1 MSRNF
6 ESPMG
11 YALTAVKRNLA
22 ITAFFSLFINLL
34 MFVAPLHMLQVYDRV
49 LTSRSA
55 MTLVVLTALAIFLL
69 MIYGLLEAIRSR
81 LLVKTGVKFDE
92 ILNGSTFK
100 AVFSES
106 LTQGN
111 SSSSQA
117 MRDLDAIRN
126 FLGGGGMNALCDAP
140 WVPLFILAGFL
151 LHPVLGFVSLA
162 GAIVI
167 FCLAIAN
174 EFATRDLFKEAN
186 DLAISSTNAVTASL
200 RNVEVVRALGM
211 LGTIRNRWNGTHNE
225 QLSIQVKAGNR
236 AGTSLALSR
245 FVRMS
250 LQVLILAVGGYLAII
265 DEITPGTMIAGS
277 IIMGRALAPVEM
289 AVGQWRTFVSMRD
302 AFSRLSQ
309 LLERAPKTVEPMDL
323 PSPLGEVKLES
334 LIVVPPGGKAP
345 VLKNITLNADP
356 GDIIGLIGPSGSGKS
371 TLARALVGVWP
382 VSAGVVRIDGAELLQ
397 WDPEKLGPHIGF
409 MPQDVE
415 LFDGTIAENIAR
427 FTEVNPQKVLEA
439 AERSGAHDII
449 TGLPQGYDT
458 RIGARGLGLS
468 GGQRQQI
475 ALARAVYGDPRLI
488 VLDEPNAN
496 LDLDGERNLAKAIL
510 EMKKSKRTVF
520 VISHRPSLLSVVDK
534 IAVLRAGELVKF
546 GERDSV
552 LANLTGKT
560 ESH

>member
-1 MSRNF
+1 MSKNF
-6 ESPMG
+6 ENPMG
-11 YALTAVKRNLA
+11 YALTVVKRNLA
-22 ITAFFSLFINLL
+22 VTAFFSLFINLL

-55 MTLVVLTALAIFLL
+55 MTLIVLTALAIFLL

-92 ILNGSTFK
+92 LLNGHTFK
-100 AVFSES
+100 AVFRES
-106 LTQGN
+106 LAQGN
-111 SSSSQA
+111 TSSSQA
-117 MRDLDAIRN
+117 IRDLDAIRN

-174 EFATRDLFKEAN
+174 EFATRNLFKEAN
-186 DLAISSTNAVTASL
+186 DLAISSSNAVTASL
-200 RNVEVVRALGM
+200 RNVEVVKALGM
-211 LGTIRNRWNGTHNE
+211 LGTIRNRWSGTHNE

-302 AFSRLSQ
+302 AYTRLSE
-309 LLERAPKTVEPMDL
+309 LLERAPVTVEPMDL
-323 PSPLGEVKLES
+323 PSPLGEVKLEN
-334 LIVVPPGGKAP
+334 LIVVPPGGKTP

-356 GDIIGLIGPSGSGKS
+356 GEIIGLIGPSGSGKS
-371 TLARALVGVWP
+371 TLARAMVGVWP
-382 VSAGVVRIDGAELLQ
+382 ISAGVVRIDGAELLQ

-427 FTEVNPQKVLEA
+427 FTEVNPQKVLDA

-496 LDLDGERNLAKAIL
+496 LDLDGERNLANAIL

-546 GERDSV
+546 GEKDSV
-552 LANLTGKT
+552 LADLTGKT

>member
-1 MSRNF
+1 MSENF
-6 ESPMG
+6 KNPMG
-11 YALTAVKRNLA
+11 YALAAVKKNIA

-49 LTSRSA
+49 LTSRSE
-55 MTLVVLTALAIFLL
+55 MTLIVLTALAIFLL

-81 LLVKTGVKFDE
+81 LLVKTGIKVDE
-92 ILNGSTFK
+92 ILNAPTFK

-106 LTQGN
+106 LVQGN
-111 SSSSQA
+111 TSSSQA
-117 MRDLDAIRN
+117 VRDLDAIRN

-151 LHPVLGFVSLA
+151 LHPILGFVSLA
-162 GAIVI
+162 GAVVI
-167 FCLAIAN
+167 FCLAIVN
-174 EFATRDLFKEAN
+174 EFATRGLFKEAN

-200 RNVEVVRALGM
+200 RNVEVVKALGM
-211 LGTIRNRWNGTHNE
+211 LGTIRNRWSKTHNE
-225 QLSIQVKAGNR
+225 QLSIQFKAGNR
-236 AGTSLALSR
+236 AGVSLALSR
-245 FVRMS
+245 FVRMA

-289 AVGQWRTFVSMRD
+289 AVGQWRTFVSIRD
-302 AFSRLSQ
+302 AYIRLSK
-309 LLERAPKTVEPMDL
+309 LLERAPETVEPMDL
-323 PSPLGEVKLES
+323 PSPRGEVKLEN

-345 VLKNITLNADP
+345 ILKNVTLNAVP
-356 GDIIGLIGPSGSGKS
+356 GEIIGLIGPSGSGKS
-371 TLARALVGVWP
+371 TLARTMVGVWP
-382 VSAGVVRIDGAELLQ
+382 VSSGVVRIDGAELRQ

-415 LFDGTIAENIAR
+415 LFEGTIAENIAR
-427 FTEVNPQKVLEA
+427 FTDVSSQKVLDA
-439 AERSGAHDII
+439 AQRSGAHDII
-449 TGLPQGYDT
+449 TVLPEGYDT
-458 RIGARGLGLS
+458 KIGAQGAGLS

-475 ALARAVYGDPRLI
+475 ALARAIYGDPRLI

-496 LDLDGERNLAKAIL
+496 LDLDGERNLAKALL
-510 EMKKSKRTVF
+510 EMKKSKCTVF

-552 LANLTGKT
+552 LADLTGKT
-560 ESH
+560 ESL